1 MRAHSVVFAV
11 DALDARKRIAWARHE
26 RNLVRVGFDDRP
38 PSVHGVDLPSIVL
51 ATTLSIADVA
61 PIVRACSDN
70 VVFFTEFVVA
80 FCWILVA
87 NAARVSDGHAWAVAK
102 SDVHQREG
110 TLLCPFIAVMNKVT
124 AKQASDQLAGKVR
137 QLVSLI

>member
-1 MRAHSVVFAV
+1 
-11 DALDARKRIAWARHE
+11 
-26 RNLVRVGFDDRP
+26 
-38 PSVHGVDLPSIVL
+38 VL
-51 ATTLSIADVA
+51 ATISSIADVA

-70 VVFFTEFVVA
+70 VVLFTEFVVA

-87 NAARVSDGHAWAVAK
+87 NAARVSDGHTWAVAK

-110 TLLCPFIAVMNKVT
+110 TPLCPFIAVMNQAT
-124 AKQASDQLAGKVR
+124 TKQTSDQLARKVR